1 MRGKITKTE
10 KILAFC
16 TAAFLICLC
25 GVCFG
30 EIAAGRNGKRTVETV
45 RVVPEHELIPPE
57 AALVNINTADAD
69 LLTELPGIGPTLA
82 ARIVEYREKNGL
94 FLTTAHL
101 MKVEGIG
108 PGTYLDLMKLVT
120 VEVNAA

>member
-10 KILAFC
+10 KILTFC
-16 TAAFLICLC
+16 AAVFLICLC

-30 EIAAGRNGKRTVETV
+30 EIAAGRNGSQMVETERTV
-45 RVVPEHELIPPE
+45 PKHELIPPE
-57 AALVNINTADAD
+57 AGLVNINTADAD

-94 FLTTAHL
+94 FPTTAHL

-108 PGTYLDLMKLVT
+108 PGTYLELMKLVT
-120 VEVNAA
+120 VEVSAT